1 MEESWNAA
9 RAAEADLSLRLE
21 VLLDYYGVVAHEI
34 SALGIH
40 GSAARR
46 ILPKSPEMAREFLE
60 EIERSADAL
69 QLFNAQIGHCMR
81 SRWGAGVGFRKLD
94 SPAAADAELEGSSD
108 YPGGTCVFL
117 LPV

>member
-69 QLFNAQIGHCMR
+69 QLFNAQIGHV
-81 SRWGAGVGFRKLD
+81 SFRKLD